1 MVASEQDDQFH
12 DGHHET
18 LFMTDIMYSVKWY
31 PNRGQA
37 VRGTRKQAAANREK
51 VLDVA
56 GTLFRERGFDGIG
69 VADIMKRAGLTHG
82 GFYGQF
88 ASKDDLAAEATARV
102 LGNPG
107 WQERLTGKAHPS
119 FVDVVRG
126 YLSPRH
132 RDDPGTGCLIAALGS
147 DAPRQPR
154 AVRRALTDGFRVRL
168 DAWLKLVPGRSVA
181 ARREKALVTMATLVG
196 ALIIARAV
204 DDPALSDEILEATA
218 TELRRR

>member
-1 MVASEQDDQFH
+1 MSS
-12 DGHHET
+12 G
-18 LFMTDIMYSVKWY
+18 VKHW
-31 PNRGQA
+31 GEA
-37 VRGTRKQAAANREK
+37 VRVTRKQSAANREK
-51 VLDVA
+51 VLAGA

-69 VADIMKRAGLTHG
+69 VADIMKAAGLTHG

-102 LGNPG
+102 LGNRG
-107 WQERLTGKAHPS
+107 WQERLTGKTNPS
-119 FVDVVRG
+119 SVDVVRG

-147 DAPRQPR
+147 DATRQPR

-168 DAWLKLVPGRSVA
+168 DAWLKLVPGRSMA

-204 DDPALSDEILEATA
+204 DDPALSDEVLEATA

>member
-1 MVASEQDDQFH
+1 MRV
-12 DGHHET
+12 
-18 LFMTDIMYSVKWY
+18 
-31 PNRGQA
+31 
-37 VRGTRKQAAANREK
+37 TREQAAANREK
-51 VLDVA
+51 VLQVA
-56 GTLFRERGFDGIG
+56 GTLFRQHGFDGIG

-107 WQERLTGKAHPS
+107 WQARLTGKVNPS
-119 FVDVVRG
+119 FADVVRA

-132 RDDPGTGCLIAALGS
+132 RDDPGTGCLISALGS
-147 DAPRQPR
+147 DAARQPR

-168 DAWLKLVPGRSVA
+168 DAWMKLVPGRSVA